1 MRPLLLANRAS
12 RERDG
17 CFACHLACHL
27 WCLAITYAT
36 RLSTTCCK
44 NGRCAQLGQPA
55 RMCDAW
61 WALGARGM

>member
-17 CFACHLACHL
+17 CFACHL

-36 RLSTTCCK
+36 RLSTTCYK
-44 NGRCAQLGQPA
+44 NGRSAQLGQPA
-55 RMCDAW
+55 RMRDA
-61 WALGARGM
+61 